1 MFGNGVKIFRY
12 CFYYIFTTE
21 NQCIEAS
28 HVHVALLKRRKF
40 RQIAQS
46 KQHVLPGL
54 AVAVAVGLGQA
65 VVLLCEDLTADML
78 FSSDVLEIH
87 AAKVVKYFESC
98 KTGGS
103 TQALPQPG
111 SLRIFNKMAKTA
123 QKRALFMCRMPEFKK
138 IYT

>member
-1 MFGNGVKIFRY
+1 MWSTLSVSYICSKSSSGSLHFLTAIFSPLLRLAVLVATI
-12 CFYYIFTTE
+12 CLGINDFRGHVFIITYYIFTTE

-78 FSSDVLEIH
+78 SRLT
-87 AAKVVKYFESC
+87 Y
-98 KTGGS
+98 
-103 TQALPQPG
+103 LRYMPQR
-111 SLRIFNKMAKTA
+111 S
-123 QKRALFMCRMPEFKK
+123 
-138 IYT
+138 